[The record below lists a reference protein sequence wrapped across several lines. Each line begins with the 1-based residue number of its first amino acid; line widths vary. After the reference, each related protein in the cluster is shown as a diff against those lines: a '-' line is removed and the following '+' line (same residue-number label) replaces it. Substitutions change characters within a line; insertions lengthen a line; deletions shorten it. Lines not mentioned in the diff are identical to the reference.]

1 MRRFA
6 QQRLALTIGVMAA
19 GIIAAGSLSAATVFD
34 TNLVSPG
41 AGAPGFYNGAGNP
54 QGGFTVT
61 NTGGIELGLR
71 AKLRQDPNVIDTP
84 TDLYTVPTGTQQATI
99 DHGANPARAAWNFEF
114 SIDLGPAG
122 IGLRLSDI
130 TSTLVVTDLTGTGGS
145 QSFNTFFGDNA
156 EFGTSGITN
165 QVGADQTK
173 EWGTQ
178 NSENPLFFPALFN
191 DINTA
196 HLYQFDLKV
205 FAVNGGGLLAS
216 DTIQV
221 QSVTPEPATFG
232 LIGFG
237 LAGLALAARK
247 RLKSL

>member
-1 MRRFA
+1 MGRFA
-6 QQRLALTIGVMAA
+6 TQLLTFTMGTMAA
-19 GIIAAGSLSAATVFD
+19 GVIAAGSLSAATVFD
-34 TNLVSPG
+34 ANLVSPG
-41 AGAPGFYNGAGNP
+41 AGGTGVYYGAGNLN
-54 QGGFTVT
+54 GGFTVT
-61 NTGGIELGLR
+61 NTGTIELGLR
-71 AKLRQDPNVIDTP
+71 AKIRQAPSVIDTP
-84 TDLYTVPTGTQQATI
+84 TNLYTVPTGTQPGVPT
-99 DHGANPARAAWNFEF
+99 RAAWNFDF

-122 IGLRLSDI
+122 TGLRLSDI
-130 TSTLVVTDLTGTGGS
+130 TSTLLVTDLTGTGGS

-156 EFGTSGITN
+156 EFGTSGVTN
-165 QVGADQTK
+165 QSAAPDQTK
-173 EWGTQ
+173 QWGTQ

-196 HLYQFDLKV
+196 HKYQFDLKV
-205 FAVNGGGLLAS
+205 FAVNGGALLAS

-247 RLKSL
+247 RLKSA